1 MANTD
6 AKLTADQQGQVIEWL
21 CEGIGNK
28 EIVERLADEHGVEV
42 TPQAIDYYRGAY
54 AEQIDE
60 ARDKA
65 LLKRAQR
72 GYANRL
78 KRLEALEAN
87 AERAVQLT
95 RAGGKGWTQMSA
107 ELRAI
112 LKDIRDELGDLKQR
126 HEHSGPGG
134 GAVQVEHGLDPAG
147 LANALDGLLAG
158 AAGGASGG
166 TDALGED
173 STDD

>member
-28 EIVERLADEHGVEV
+28 EIVQRLVDEHGVEV

-78 KRLEALEAN
+78 KRLEELEKLAT
-87 AERAVQLT
+87 RASQLT
-95 RAGGKGWTQMSA
+95 VGGGKGWTQMSA

-134 GAVQVEHGLDPAG
+134 GAVQVEQS
-147 LANALDGLLAG
+147 NRIVLDGEAALAVIAFHEG
-158 AAGGASGG
+158 AEEDGGEP
-166 TDALGED
+166 DGEG
-173 STDD
+173 